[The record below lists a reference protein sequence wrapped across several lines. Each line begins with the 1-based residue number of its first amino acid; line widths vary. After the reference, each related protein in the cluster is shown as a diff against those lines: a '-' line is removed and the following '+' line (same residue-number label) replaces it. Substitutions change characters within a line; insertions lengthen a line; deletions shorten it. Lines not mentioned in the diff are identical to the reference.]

1 VERER
6 GGGVVGLRCRGHPPI
21 VTVST
26 ALALCSRNIR
36 ITFYVSAFAPSQL
49 VTQSPSHPTPPDKYL
64 LCSIMV
70 AIVCQLAETAG
81 AVGKRKKKKEKIP
94 ENSKKRAYAVI
105 ISALSLFALIS
116 RNATRCILFG
126 CHLITTKQTY
136 KVACDDNCIVFFLK
150 IHGAFQF
157 PKRSTAF

>member
-1 VERER
+1 
-6 GGGVVGLRCRGHPPI
+6 
-21 VTVST
+21 
-26 ALALCSRNIR
+26 
-36 ITFYVSAFAPSQL
+36 
-49 VTQSPSHPTPPDKYL
+49 
-64 LCSIMV
+64 MV

-116 RNATRCILFG
+116 RNATKCILFG

-136 KVACDDNCIVFFLK
+136 KVACDDNCIVFFFENPWGFSISQTKHRILIK
-150 IHGAFQF
+150 QNKKWAENESFGQKKLIRVIRLLSLLSLRLTHTHTHTHTEIKGPQLFHL
-157 PKRSTAF
+157 S